1 MRDGVLY
8 YAVVAL
14 ANLANVVTFYAAP
27 PLLRGVLSSPASVIA
42 VTMCARLMLNVHESA
57 QAQLLPSRSSSDGA
71 GRDAVL
77 TSHLA
82 LEDDSTFGAG
92 EYVATYGEV
101 ADEVGNGASH
111 ATRWPNTKQAFELQ
125 DLSLGRPTH
134 AGLVS

>member
-57 QAQLLPSRSSSDGA
+57 QAQLLPSQSSLDDA

-82 LEDDSTFGAG
+82 LEADSTFEAG
-92 EYVATYGEV
+92 EYVTTYGEV
-101 ADEVGNGASH
+101 ANKVGDGASH
-111 ATRWPNTKQAFELQ
+111 ATRWQNTKEEFELQ
-125 DLSLGRPTH
+125 DLSLGRPTRT
-134 AGLVS
+134 GLVL

>member
-57 QAQLLPSRSSSDGA
+57 QAQLLPSRSSLDGA
-71 GRDAVL
+71 GHDAVL
-77 TSHLA
+77 TSHLT
-82 LEDDSTFGAG
+82 LEDDSTFEAG
-92 EYVATYGEV
+92 EFVATYGEV
-101 ADEVGNGASH
+101 AEYGDGALH
-111 ATRWPNTKQAFELQ
+111 ATRWPNTKQGFELQ
-125 DLSLGRPTH
+125 DRSPGRPTRV
-134 AGLVS
+134 GIIS